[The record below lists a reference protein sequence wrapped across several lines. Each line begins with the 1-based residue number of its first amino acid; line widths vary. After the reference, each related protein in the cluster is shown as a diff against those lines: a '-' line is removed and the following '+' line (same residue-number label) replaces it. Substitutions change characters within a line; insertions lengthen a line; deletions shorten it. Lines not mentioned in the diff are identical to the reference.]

1 MERLVASVLTSCAL
15 GCFAA
20 VCNAQSSYKEEK
32 LLVKGGPSRIEAI
45 SRSTRVEGPNP
56 DRYSIRN
63 LFDNDNTTPWVT
75 KYDKKSAYSDDGLF
89 KFVFETPV
97 YLRSITIRNGCQR
110 TASLFHANQRV
121 KTLGIEK
128 VVIGGRSFS
137 LEASVTLK
145 DTPNPQEISLR
156 EGWTSSINLFKT
168 KELIF
173 NVEDIYEGTKYQDLC
188 ISEMTVN
195 YSSGIEYSPS
205 VPWKQLQELIDK
217 NSKKRGNGWDWANL
231 VQNNHRLFNDLLYYT
246 LTGNKE
252 AYLRFRT
259 YSPEGTGQS
268 AGMANIYRNAVKES
282 LAVNPR

>member
-45 SRSTRVEGPNP
+45 SRSTLVEGPNP

-97 YLRSITIRNGCQR
+97 YLKSITIRNGCQR

-128 VVIGGRSFS
+128 VVIGGRSFP
-137 LEASVTLK
+137 LDTSVTLK
-145 DTPNPQEISLR
+145 DTPSPQEISLR
-156 EGWTSSINLFKT
+156 EGWTSSINLFRT

-188 ISEMTVN
+188 ISEMTIN
-195 YSSGIEYSPS
+195 YSDGMEYSPS
-205 VPWKQLQELIDK
+205 VLWKQLQELIDK
-217 NSKKRGNGWDWANL
+217 NSKKRGNGWDWDTLLRNDY
-231 VQNNHRLFNDLLYYT
+231 RLFNDLLYYT
-246 LTGNKE
+246 LTGNKD
-252 AYLRFRT
+252 AYQRFST
-259 YSPEGTGQS
+259 YAPEGTAQS

-282 LAVNPR
+282 LALKPR